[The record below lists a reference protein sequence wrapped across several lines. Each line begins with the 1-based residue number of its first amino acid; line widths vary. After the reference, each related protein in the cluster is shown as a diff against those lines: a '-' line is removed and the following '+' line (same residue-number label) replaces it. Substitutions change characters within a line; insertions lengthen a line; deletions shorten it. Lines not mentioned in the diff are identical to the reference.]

1 VFRPPYADMVSASII
16 QHGEEVKAPYPVH
29 SCLVRI
35 IIFPCKTR
43 SCLPGTIRRA
53 A

>member
-1 VFRPPYADMVSASII
+1 VFGLPYTDMVSASML

-43 SCLPGTIRRA
+43 SSLPGTIRRA